1 MFTTN
6 PATVRLARLMKHAK
20 RTHLTHPDHFHVH
33 IVNANYHG
41 SMGMAVGQA
50 HLLDDIISLVSPAS
64 ITHPPVPKLL
74 TGRFN
79 VQLELDPDE
88 GPGIFER
95 MTITYG
101 LGDQHTLYEPM
112 RRALNEIS

>member
-1 MFTTN
+1 M
-6 PATVRLARLMKHAK
+6 
-20 RTHLTHPDHFHVH
+20 RT
-33 IVNANYHG
+33 
-41 SMGMAVGQA
+41 
-50 HLLDDIISLVSPAS
+50 
-64 ITHPPVPKLL
+64 KLL
-74 TGRFN
+74 TARFN